1 MIETINLFFTNVWG
15 WVLEH
20 KEEISTF
27 FMSGQFVSLVTAVV
41 MLIKNAKQIR
51 SNTSSTETLNST
63 LTNTNTMSGQI
74 TSLEK
79 SVIKLEKENAGLRD
93 ELEETKNA
101 ITTDNKLI
109 ANKLNAIL
117 EVQSIVYSTIRDESV
132 RQTVNTLLNNAR
144 YSDKN
149 FKEQLQT
156 EIEAI
161 KTEFESKMSDMSKAV
176 NQTINNVSK
185 SMNAVEDARNKQTKS
200 AEDETTRY

>member
-1 MIETINLFFTNVWG
+1 MIETINLFFANIWG

-27 FMSGQFVSLVTAVV
+27 FMSGQFVSLVTAIV

-51 SNTSSTETLNST
+51 SNTSSTEALNST

-74 TSLEK
+74 ASLEK
-79 SVIKLEKENAGLRD
+79 SVTSLEKENAGLRD

-149 FKEQLQT
+149 FKEQLQS

-176 NQTINNVSK
+176 NETINNVSK

>member
-1 MIETINLFFTNVWG
+1 MIETINLFFTNLWG

-27 FMSGQFVSLVTAVV
+27 FMSGQFVSLITAVV
-41 MLIKNAKQIR
+41 MLVKNAKQIR
-51 SNTSSTETLNST
+51 SNTSSTNALNTTLV
-63 LTNTNTMSGQI
+63 NTNTMSGQI

-79 SVIKLEKENAGLRD
+79 SVTKLEKENAGLRE
-93 ELEETKNA
+93 ELADTKDS
-101 ITTDNKLI
+101 ISTENKLI

-149 FKEQLQT
+149 FKEQLQS

-176 NQTINNVSK
+176 NDTINNVSK
-185 SMNAVEDARNKQTKS
+185 SMNAVEDARNKQSKS
-200 AEDETTRY
+200 VEGETTRY

>member
-27 FMSGQFVSLVTAVV
+27 FMSGQFVSLVTAIV

-51 SNTSSTETLNST
+51 SNTSSTEALNST
-63 LTNTNTMSGQI
+63 LTNTNTMTGQI

-79 SVIKLEKENAGLRD
+79 SVTELEKENAGLRE

-161 KTEFESKMSDMSKAV
+161 KTEFESKISDMSKAV
-176 NQTINNVSK
+176 NETINNVSK

>member
-1 MIETINLFFTNVWG
+1 MIETINLFFTNLWG

-20 KEEISTF
+20 KDEISTF
-27 FMSGQFVSLVTAVV
+27 FMSGQFVSLITAVV
-41 MLIKNAKQIR
+41 MLVKNAKQIR
-51 SNTSSTETLNST
+51 SNTSSTNALNTTLV
-63 LTNTNTMSGQI
+63 NTNTMSGQI
-74 TSLEK
+74 TSLEE
-79 SVIKLEKENAGLRD
+79 SVTKLEKENAGLRE
-93 ELEETKNA
+93 ELADTKDS
-101 ITTDNKLI
+101 ISTENKLI

-149 FKEQLQT
+149 FKEQLQS

-176 NQTINNVSK
+176 NDTINNVSK
-185 SMNAVEDARNKQTKS
+185 SMNAVEDARNKQSKS
-200 AEDETTRY
+200 VEGETTRY

>member
-27 FMSGQFVSLVTAVV
+27 FMSGQFVSLVTAIV

-51 SNTSSTETLNST
+51 SNTSSTEALNST
-63 LTNTNTMSGQI
+63 LTNTNTMTGQI

-79 SVIKLEKENAGLRD
+79 SVTELEKENAGLRE

-176 NQTINNVSK
+176 NETINNVSK

>member
-15 WVLEH
+15 WILEH

-27 FMSGQFVSLVTAVV
+27 FMSGQFVSLVTAIV

-51 SNTSSTETLNST
+51 SNTSSTEALNST

-74 TSLEK
+74 ASLEK
-79 SVIKLEKENAGLRD
+79 SVTSLEKENAGLRD

-149 FKEQLQT
+149 FKEQLQS

-176 NQTINNVSK
+176 NETINNVSK

>member
-27 FMSGQFVSLVTAVV
+27 FMSGQFVSLVTAIV

-79 SVIKLEKENAGLRD
+79 SFTKLEKENAGLRD
-93 ELEETKNA
+93 ELEKTKNA

>member
-1 MIETINLFFTNVWG
+1 MIETVNLFFTNIWG
-15 WVLEH
+15 WILEH

-27 FMSGQFVSLVTAVV
+27 FMSGQFVSLVTAIV

-51 SNTSSTETLNST
+51 SNTSSTEALNST

-74 TSLEK
+74 ASLEK
-79 SVIKLEKENAGLRD
+79 SVTSLEKENAGLRD
-93 ELEETKNA
+93 ELEKTKNA

-161 KTEFESKMSDMSKAV
+161 KTEFESKMNDMSKAV
-176 NQTINNVSK
+176 NETINNVSK

-200 AEDETTRY
+200 AEDQTTRY

>member
-27 FMSGQFVSLVTAVV
+27 FMSGQFVSLVTAIV

-51 SNTSSTETLNST
+51 SNTSSTEALNST
-63 LTNTNTMSGQI
+63 LTNTNTMTGQI

-79 SVIKLEKENAGLRD
+79 SVTELEKENAGLRD

-101 ITTDNKLI
+101 ITADNKLI

-176 NQTINNVSK
+176 NETINNVSK

>member
-27 FMSGQFVSLVTAVV
+27 FMSGQFVSLVTAIV

-51 SNTSSTETLNST
+51 SNTSSTEALNST

-79 SVIKLEKENAGLRD
+79 SVTNLEKENAGLRE

-161 KTEFESKMSDMSKAV
+161 KIEFESKMSDMSKAV
-176 NQTINNVSK
+176 NETINNVSK

>member
-27 FMSGQFVSLVTAVV
+27 FMSGQFVSLVTAIV

-51 SNTSSTETLNST
+51 SNTSSTEALNST
-63 LTNTNTMSGQI
+63 LTNTNTMTGQI
-74 TSLEK
+74 NSLEK
-79 SVIKLEKENAGLRD
+79 SVTELEKENAGLRE

-176 NQTINNVSK
+176 NETINNVSK

-200 AEDETTRY
+200 TEDETTRY